1 MLFEHLL
8 LFLDDEWFFSCRG
21 KIGSKKS
28 EGNNFG
34 LIFWGKKLNNNKNN
48 YNISLTF
55 FWLANYILVYLLFL
69 NLQIKDL
76 IDM

>member
-8 LFLDDEWFFSCRG
+8 LFLDDEWFFSCCG

-34 LIFWGKKLNNNKNN
+34 FIFWGKKLNNKENK

-55 FWLANYILVYLLFL
+55 F
-69 NLQIKDL
+69 
-76 IDM
+76 